1 LSNIEVDP
9 KGLIRACAS
18 CGQRNRI
25 PFSTPQ
31 ARCGR
36 CKADLP
42 PPGEP
47 IEVRGAG
54 MFDALVRGVTEPVVV
69 DFWAPWCGPCR
80 MVAPE
85 LERVAAANAGR
96 LIVVKVNTDQVSEL
110 GERFSIRSIPT
121 MAVFHH
127 GREVGRTTGAMPAYQ
142 IEAFV
147 RNAIA
152 KS

>member
-1 LSNIEVDP
+1 MSTMQLDQRGVIT
-9 KGLIRACAS
+9 ACPS

-25 PFSTPQ
+25 AFNARQ

-42 PPGEP
+42 PAGEP
-47 IEVRGAG
+47 IEIPDERA
-54 MFDALVRGVTEPVVV
+54 FDALIRGASEPVVV

-85 LERVAAANAGR
+85 RERVAAANAGR
-96 LIVVKVNTDQVSEL
+96 LIVVKVNTEQVTGL
-110 GERFSIRSIPT
+110 GERFTIRSIPT

-127 GREVGRTTGAMPAYQ
+127 GREVGRTTGAMPADQ

-147 RNAIA
+147 RNTIA